1 MTSAILLGVA
11 FALGWAPLFY
21 FRTEGFT
28 AQVSSYR
35 RAERFWVVAT
45 PIVVSAH
52 VAASCVLLPTLPS
65 VSMHR
70 GLASSLLFVV
80 GISFWFWARRAIGP
94 LGVRRLPGEAPLRF
108 RRDGPFGLV
117 RNPLYFGM
125 LLAAAA
131 PAIAVGRPVFAV
143 TWALCAFSMV
153 VRSIHDERR
162 LREQLGAEYEDYS
175 RQVKRLVPFV
185 W

>member
-1 MTSAILLGVA
+1 MTLPLLLGVV
-11 FALGWAPLFY
+11 FAIGWAPLFY
-21 FRTEGFT
+21 FRTEGLT

-45 PIVVSAH
+45 PIVVSLH

-70 GLASSLLFVV
+70 GLASSLLFAI
-80 GISFWFWARRAIGP
+80 GIAFWFWGRWAIGP
-94 LGVRRLPGEAPLRF
+94 LGVRRLPGEPPLRF

-131 PAIAVGRPVFAV
+131 PAIAAGRAVFAV
-143 TWALCAFSMV
+143 TWAFCLLSMV
-153 VRSIHDERR
+153 VRALQDERR

-175 RQVKRLVPFV
+175 REVKRLVPFV